1 MIDIKSTSQDQR
13 QYKNRTPN
21 NLNIK
26 LIAMMVNFLFQYR

>member
-21 NLNIK
+21 NLDIK
-26 LIAMMVNFLFQYR
+26 LITMMVNFLFQ